1 MAQTATR
8 GASPLYRDIAERTQ
22 GELYIGVVGPVR
34 AGKSTFISNFM
45 QQLVL
50 PLVPPGPRRERIV
63 DELPQSG
70 SGKTIMTT
78 QPKFVPSDGAATVQ
92 LPDHASAR
100 VRMVDSVGYLVRGA
114 LGTQEGGDARMVSTP
129 WSQQDMPFE
138 EAAQLGTRKVMTDHA
153 TVGVV
158 VTTDGTVAE
167 LPREAYVP
175 AEEQVIRELKT
186 LGKPFA
192 VVLNSAQPESRQAK
206 ELQAAMS
213 EKYDAPVTLLSAK
226 EMTAED
232 VQGVMRDLLSAFP
245 LREMRFTLP
254 EWVSALD
261 DQHWLTQHI
270 VSLVREAGAQ
280 IARMRDAEKAQSA
293 FAASEYA
300 DTPQLD
306 QLEYGEGSARFSLP
320 LKNGLF
326 NQILSEQCGAE
337 IESDGHLLRLLK
349 ELVSAKKEYDRVA
362 DALREAVDT
371 GYGLVAPAMSDV
383 TLYEPEVSRQAG
395 RYGIRLRAKAPALH
409 LIRSDI
415 EAEVSPVLGTQEQT
429 DEFAASLRDTYE
441 QDPQA
446 LLQTNFFGRSL
457 ESLISEGLAGKLQRM
472 PPDAQE
478 KVRAALTKILNEGD
492 GGMICILL

>member
-270 VSLVREAGAQ
+270 ASLVREAGAQ
-280 IARMRDAEKAQSA
+280 IVRMRDAEKAQSA

-395 RYGIRLRAKAPALH
+395 RYGVRLRAKAPALH

-478 KVRAALTKILNEGD
+478 KVRAALTRILNEGD

>member
-245 LREMRFTLP
+245 LREMRFTMP

-395 RYGIRLRAKAPALH
+395 RYGVRLRAKAPALH

-446 LLQTNFFGRSL
+446 LLQINFFGRSL

-478 KVRAALTKILNEGD
+478 KVRATLTRILNEGD

>member
-395 RYGIRLRAKAPALH
+395 RYGVRLRAKAPALH

-457 ESLISEGLAGKLQRM
+457 ESLISESLAGKLQRM

-478 KVRAALTKILNEGD
+478 KVRATLTRILNEGD

>member
-270 VSLVREAGAQ
+270 VSLIREAGAQ

-293 FAASEYA
+293 FAASEYV

-395 RYGIRLRAKAPALH
+395 RYGVRLRAKAPALH

-478 KVRAALTKILNEGD
+478 KVRAALTRILNEGD

>member
-245 LREMRFTLP
+245 LREMRFALP

-300 DTPQLD
+300 DTPQLE

-395 RYGIRLRAKAPALH
+395 RYGVRLRAKAPALH

-478 KVRAALTKILNEGD
+478 KVRAALTRILNEGD

>member
-92 LPDHASAR
+92 MPDHASAR

-175 AEEQVIRELKT
+175 AEEQVIRELKA

-245 LREMRFTLP
+245 LREMRFALP

-280 IARMRDAEKAQSA
+280 IVRMRDAEKAQSA
-293 FAASEYA
+293 FAASEYV

-349 ELVSAKKEYDRVA
+349 ELVSAKREYDRVA

-395 RYGIRLRAKAPALH
+395 RYGVRLRAKAPALH

-457 ESLISEGLAGKLQRM
+457 ESLIREGLAGKLQRM

-478 KVRAALTKILNEGD
+478 KVRAALTRILNEGD

>member
-280 IARMRDAEKAQSA
+280 IVRMRDAEKAQSA

-395 RYGIRLRAKAPALH
+395 RYGVRLRAKAPALH

-415 EAEVSPVLGTQEQT
+415 ETEVSPVLGTQEQT
-429 DEFAASLRDTYE
+429 DEFAASLRDTYA

-478 KVRAALTKILNEGD
+478 KVRAALTRILNEGD

>member
-280 IARMRDAEKAQSA
+280 IVRMRDAEKAQSA

-326 NQILSEQCGAE
+326 NQILSEQCGVE

-395 RYGIRLRAKAPALH
+395 RYGVRLRAKAPALH

>member
-280 IARMRDAEKAQSA
+280 IARMRDAEKAKSA

-395 RYGIRLRAKAPALH
+395 RYGVRLRAKAPALH

-478 KVRAALTKILNEGD
+478 KVRAALTRILNEGD

>member
-320 LKNGLF
+320 LKIGLF

-395 RYGIRLRAKAPALH
+395 RYGVRLRAKAPALH

-478 KVRAALTKILNEGD
+478 KVRAALTRILNEGD

>member
-320 LKNGLF
+320 LRNGLF

-478 KVRAALTKILNEGD
+478 KVRAALTRILNEGD

>member
-293 FAASEYA
+293 FAASEYV

-371 GYGLVAPAMSDV
+371 GYGLVTPAMSDV

-395 RYGIRLRAKAPALH
+395 RYGVRLRAKAPALH

>member
-245 LREMRFTLP
+245 LREMRFALP

-395 RYGIRLRAKAPALH
+395 RYGVRLRAKAPALH

-429 DEFAASLRDTYE
+429 DDFAASLRDTYE

-457 ESLISEGLAGKLQRM
+457 ESLIREGLAGKLQRM

-478 KVRAALTKILNEGD
+478 KVRAALTRILNEGD

>member
-1 MAQTATR
+1 MDH
-8 GASPLYRDIAERTQ
+8 SIYSDIARRT
-22 GELYIGVVGPVR
+22 GGNIYLGIVGPVR
-34 AGKSTFISNFM
+34 SGKSTFITRLMNT
-45 QQLVL
+45 LVI
-50 PLVPPGPRRERIV
+50 PNIADDFQRERAN
-63 DELPQSG
+63 DELPQS
-70 SGKTIMTT
+70 SAGKTIMTT

-280 IARMRDAEKAQSA
+280 IVRMRDAEKAQSA

-395 RYGIRLRAKAPALH
+395 RYGVRLRAKAPALH

-478 KVRAALTKILNEGD
+478 KVRAALTRILNEGD

>member
-192 VVLNSAQPESRQAK
+192 VVLNSAQPESKQAK

-371 GYGLVAPAMSDV
+371 GYGLVTPAMSDV

-415 EAEVSPVLGTQEQT
+415 EAEISPVLGTQEQT

-457 ESLISEGLAGKLQRM
+457 ESLIREGLAGKLQRM

>member
-92 LPDHASAR
+92 MPDHASAR

-383 TLYEPEVSRQAG
+383 TLYEPEGSRQAG
-395 RYGIRLRAKAPALH
+395 RYGVRLRAKAPALH

-478 KVRAALTKILNEGD
+478 KVRAALTRILNEGD

>member
-92 LPDHASAR
+92 LPDHASDR

-280 IARMRDAEKAQSA
+280 IVRMRDAEKAQSA

-395 RYGIRLRAKAPALH
+395 RYGVRLRAKAPALH

-457 ESLISEGLAGKLQRM
+457 EYYHRGF
-472 PPDAQE
+472 PE
-478 KVRAALTKILNEGD
+478 KQWRF
-492 GGMICILL
+492 

>member
-175 AEEQVIRELKT
+175 AEEEVIRELKT

-280 IARMRDAEKAQSA
+280 IVRMRDAEKAQSA

-300 DTPQLD
+300 DAPQLD

-395 RYGIRLRAKAPALH
+395 RYGVRLRAKAPALH

-429 DEFAASLRDTYE
+429 DDFAASLRDTYA

-446 LLQTNFFGRSL
+446 LLQ
-457 ESLISEGLAGKLQRM
+457 AWK
-472 PPDAQE
+472 A
-478 KVRAALTKILNEGD
+478 
-492 GGMICILL
+492 

>member
-158 VTTDGTVAE
+158 LTTDGTVAE

-280 IARMRDAEKAQSA
+280 IVRMRDAEKAQSA
-293 FAASEYA
+293 FAASEYV
-300 DTPQLD
+300 DTPRLE

-371 GYGLVAPAMSDV
+371 GYGLVTPAMSDV

-457 ESLISEGLAGKLQRM
+457 ESLIREGLAGKLQRM

-478 KVRAALTKILNEGD
+478 KVRAALTRILNEGD

>member
-280 IARMRDAEKAQSA
+280 IVRMRDAEKAQSA

-349 ELVSAKKEYDRVA
+349 ELVSAKKKYDRVA

-395 RYGIRLRAKAPALH
+395 RYGVRLRAKAPALH

-478 KVRAALTKILNEGD
+478 KVRAALTRILNEGD

>member
-129 WSQQDMPFE
+129 WSQQDMPGE

-280 IARMRDAEKAQSA
+280 IARMRDAEKAQRA

-300 DTPQLD
+300 DAPQLD

-395 RYGIRLRAKAPALH
+395 RYGVRLRAKAPALH

-478 KVRAALTKILNEGD
+478 KVRAALTRILNEGD

>member
-50 PLVPPGPRRERIV
+50 PLVPPGPRQERIV

-280 IARMRDAEKAQSA
+280 IVRMRDAEKAQRA

-300 DTPQLD
+300 DAPQLD

-415 EAEVSPVLGTQEQT
+415 ETEVSPVLGTQEQT

-478 KVRAALTKILNEGD
+478 KVRAALTRILNEGD

>member
-245 LREMRFTLP
+245 LREMRFALP

-280 IARMRDAEKAQSA
+280 IVRMRDAEKAQRA

-300 DTPQLD
+300 DAPQLD

-395 RYGIRLRAKAPALH
+395 RYGVRLRAKAPALH

-415 EAEVSPVLGTQEQT
+415 ETEVSPVLGTQEQT
-429 DEFAASLRDTYE
+429 DEFAASLRDTYA

-478 KVRAALTKILNEGD
+478 KVRAALTRILNEGD

>member
-232 VQGVMRDLLSAFP
+232 VQGVMGDLLSAFP
-245 LREMRFTLP
+245 LREMRFALP

-280 IARMRDAEKAQSA
+280 IVRMRDAEKAQRA

-300 DTPQLD
+300 DAPQLD

-395 RYGIRLRAKAPALH
+395 RYGVRLRAKAPALH

-429 DEFAASLRDTYE
+429 DEFAASLRDTYA

-478 KVRAALTKILNEGD
+478 KVRAALTRILNEGD

>member
-192 VVLNSAQPESRQAK
+192 VVLNSAQPESKQAK

-371 GYGLVAPAMSDV
+371 GYGLVTPAMSDV

-429 DEFAASLRDTYE
+429 DEFAASLRNTYE

>member
-245 LREMRFTLP
+245 LREMRCALP

-280 IARMRDAEKAQSA
+280 IVRMRDAEKAQSA

-395 RYGIRLRAKAPALH
+395 RYGVRLRAKAPALH

-478 KVRAALTKILNEGD
+478 KVRAALTRIRNEGD

>member
-395 RYGIRLRAKAPALH
+395 RYGVRLRAKAPALH

-429 DEFAASLRDTYE
+429 DEFAASLRDTYA

-457 ESLISEGLAGKLQRM
+457 ESLIREGLAGKLQRM

-478 KVRAALTKILNEGD
+478 KVRAALTRILNEGD

>member
-395 RYGIRLRAKAPALH
+395 RYGVRLRAKAPALH

-457 ESLISEGLAGKLQRM
+457 ESLIRESLTGKLQRM

-478 KVRAALTKILNEGD
+478 KVRAALTRILNEGD

>member
-245 LREMRFTLP
+245 LREMRFALP

-280 IARMRDAEKAQSA
+280 IVRMRDAEKAQRA

-300 DTPQLD
+300 DAPQLD

-362 DALREAVDT
+362 DALRETVDT

-395 RYGIRLRAKAPALH
+395 RYGVRLRAKAPALH

-478 KVRAALTKILNEGD
+478 KVRAALTRILNEGD

>member
-245 LREMRFTLP
+245 LREMRFALP

-395 RYGIRLRAKAPALH
+395 RYGVRLRAKAPALH

-429 DEFAASLRDTYE
+429 DDFAASLRDTYE

-478 KVRAALTKILNEGD
+478 KVRAALTRILNEGD

>member
-78 QPKFVPSDGAATVQ
+78 RPKFVPSDGAATVQ

-395 RYGIRLRAKAPALH
+395 RYGVRLRAKAPALH

-478 KVRAALTKILNEGD
+478 KVRAALTRILNEGD

>member
-213 EKYDAPVTLLSAK
+213 EKYDVPVTLLSAK

-280 IARMRDAEKAQSA
+280 IVRMRDAEKAQRA

-300 DTPQLD
+300 DAPQLD

-371 GYGLVAPAMSDV
+371 GYGLVTPAMSDV

>member
-395 RYGIRLRAKAPALH
+395 RYGVRLRAKAPALH

-429 DEFAASLRDTYE
+429 DEFAASLLDTYE

-478 KVRAALTKILNEGD
+478 KVRAALTRILNEGD

>member
-50 PLVPPGPRRERIV
+50 PLVLPGPRRERIV

-245 LREMRFTLP
+245 LREMRFALP

-280 IARMRDAEKAQSA
+280 IVRMRDAEKAQSA

-395 RYGIRLRAKAPALH
+395 RYGVRLRAKAPALH

-429 DEFAASLRDTYE
+429 DEFAASLRDTYA

-478 KVRAALTKILNEGD
+478 KVRAALTRILNEGD

>member
-280 IARMRDAEKAQSA
+280 IVRMRDAEKAQSA

-300 DTPQLD
+300 DAPQLD

-395 RYGIRLRAKAPALH
+395 RYGVRLRAKAPALH

-478 KVRAALTKILNEGD
+478 KVRAALTRILNEGD